1 MRIYLVNKPS
11 KVACQNLWNLQ
22 ANRLFSYFSI
32 ISKDCA
38 YGEKERFNDLL
49 ALIISKKNEKH
60 GIMKHKANEKETTNG

>member
-11 KVACQNLWNLQ
+11 KVACKNLWELQ

-38 YGEKERFNDLL
+38 YGEQERFNDLL

-60 GIMKHKANEKETTNG
+60 GIIPVKANEKETING

>member
-1 MRIYLVNKPS
+1 VNKPS
-11 KVACQNLWNLQ
+11 KVACQSLWELQ

-49 ALIISKKNEKH
+49 QLILQ
-60 GIMKHKANEKETTNG
+60 EKEKSMV